1 MPEKR
6 KVTVDGEEFEV
17 EIRPGDGNWE
27 VCIEGRTYA
36 VEVEG
41 IERRAQRKR
50 RAAKSSGA
58 SGSGII
64 SSAIP
69 GKVVAIMTV
78 EGEDVEEGSVVIVLE
93 AMKMQNEIKASID
106 GVVSEIKCEAG
117 ERVEANVPLLE
128 MIPENI

>member
-1 MPEKR
+1 MLEVPRGENLSEKR

-69 GKVVAIMTV
+69 GKGVANMDVGGETFG
-78 EGEDVEEGSVVIVLE
+78 EG
-93 AMKMQNEIKASID
+93 
-106 GVVSEIKCEAG
+106 
-117 ERVEANVPLLE
+117 
-128 MIPENI
+128 

>member
-50 RAAKSSGA
+50 RDAKSRGSCVPAADGVCKEAGNGRGEGRGEGA
-58 SGSGII
+58 RRALGP
-64 SSAIP
+64 ATE
-69 GKVVAIMTV
+69 KVVRARR
-78 EGEDVEEGSVVIVLE
+78 
-93 AMKMQNEIKASID
+93 APQPR
-106 GVVSEIKCEAG
+106 
-117 ERVEANVPLLE
+117 RV
-128 MIPENI
+128 

>member
-17 EIRPGDGNWE
+17 EIRPGDGTWE

-50 RAAKSSGA
+50 RAMVNRPTTSPSCWA
-58 SGSGII
+58 
-64 SSAIP
+64 
-69 GKVVAIMTV
+69 
-78 EGEDVEEGSVVIVLE
+78 
-93 AMKMQNEIKASID
+93 AMRLP
-106 GVVSEIKCEAG
+106 C
-117 ERVEANVPLLE
+117 
-128 MIPENI
+128 